1 MAWHMKLSLPKF
13 RVTQIGA
20 TTCHRNLPRGR
31 KATGCVPT
39 TSALPAVADDTPCVV
54 TEDMLE
60 SNEADPTAS
69 LHAIKQK
76 ASTAAWDQ
84 VRALLQKAAIESN
97 ALPSD
102 QCCILCAAPA
112 THRCTGCGAWAYY
125 CTSCF
130 GQAHSVANFFHVGEV
145 WEVCIYIAI

>member
-39 TSALPAVADDTPCVV
+39 TSALPAVADGAPCVV

-84 VRALLQKAAIESN
+84 VRALLEGARF
-97 ALPSD
+97 PS
-102 QCCILCAAPA
+102 LGSAG
-112 THRCTGCGAWAYY
+112 RC
-125 CTSCF
+125 
-130 GQAHSVANFFHVGEV
+130 SVP
-145 WEVCIYIAI
+145 